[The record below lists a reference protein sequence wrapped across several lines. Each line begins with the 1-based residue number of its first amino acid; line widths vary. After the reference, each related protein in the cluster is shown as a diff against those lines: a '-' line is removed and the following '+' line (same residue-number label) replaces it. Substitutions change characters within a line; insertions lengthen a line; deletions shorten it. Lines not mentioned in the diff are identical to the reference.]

1 VLTQIDAGRQTA
13 TVRVDLIGPPA
24 DFPLTLAVQYADG
37 TTEDVTIPV
46 VGGTTT
52 RQIALKGP
60 VRRLVTK
67 DDVTLVR
74 FRN

>member
-1 VLTQIDAGRQTA
+1 M
-13 TVRVDLIGPPA
+13 
-24 DFPLTLAVQYADG
+24 DG
-37 TTEDVTIPV
+37 TAESVTIPV
-46 VGGTTT
+46 IDGAVV
-52 RQIALKGP
+52 RRFPLKGP

>member
-1 VLTQIDAGRQTA
+1 LTI
-13 TVRVDLIGPPA
+13 
-24 DFPLTLAVQYADG
+24 AVQYADG
-37 TTEDVTIPV
+37 TTDDMTIPV
-46 VGGTTT
+46 IGGQLT

-60 VRRLVTK
+60 VRRFVTK